1 MDLAWQLYR
10 PTQAEDVPEQP
21 GLYAWYLNFINPQ
34 GFIDPEKFLT
44 KYEPYL
50 RAFSTDKENE
60 QIDPVRGTYLARL
73 SGSGRFGDE
82 YSAQLQVS
90 NKLIERDS
98 RANRALPEA
107 ESREGGQEIL
117 RTLFNQG
124 FQILSAP
131 IYVGKSDNLKRR
143 IDEHLAAIDDA
154 QRVTGKFGD
163 DWFVANDALRT
174 FARRVIA
181 LGLDPSMLL
190 FACIA
195 INPTELN
202 LTTTQ
207 AMYWIEEAEYYFN
220 NISRPSLGR
229 K

>member
-1 MDLAWQLYR
+1 MELAWKVYK

-21 GLYAWYLNFINPQ
+21 GLYAWYLNFINLQ
-34 GFIDPEKFLT
+34 GFTDPEKFLT
-44 KYEPYL
+44 KYDPYL
-50 RAFSTDKENE
+50 KAFSSDKEIE
-60 QIDPVRGTYLARL
+60 HKDPNGGTYLTRL

-82 YSAQLQVS
+82 YSALLRVS

-98 RANRALPEA
+98 KANRAPPEVA
-107 ESREGGQEIL
+107 SGEGAQEIL
-117 RTLFNQG
+117 RALFNRG
-124 FQILSAP
+124 FGILSAP

-143 IDEHLAAIDDA
+143 IDEHLTAIDDA
-154 QRVTGKFGD
+154 QEVAGKFGE

-174 FARRVIA
+174 FARRFV
-181 LGLDPSMLL
+181 GLELNPSMLL

-195 INPTELN
+195 IDPAALKISPAEAL
-202 LTTTQ
+202 
-207 AMYWIEEAEYYFN
+207 YWIEEAEYYFN